1 MNKPGIEAAD
11 ILSLGASM
19 LVVVGLVVA
28 LGWLYSR
35 CRFAG
40 GGAGDVIKVVASRAM
55 GAKER
60 IVLIDIAEQQLLLG
74 VTAMQIQT
82 LHTFDK
88 PAVTAK
94 AVVASE
100 GFASRLRAA
109 LQRPGQ

>member
-19 LVVVGLVVA
+19 IVVVGLVVL

-40 GGAGDVIKVVASRAM
+40 AGGGDVIKIVASRAM

-60 IVLIDIAEQQLLLG
+60 IVLVDIADQQLLLG

-82 LHTFDK
+82 LHTFGE
-88 PAVTAK
+88 PAVK
-94 AVVASE
+94 AETLVASE
-100 GFASRLRAA
+100 NFASRLRSA
-109 LQRPGQ
+109 LQRPAR